1 MLSIPVMAQNT
12 KGDKPTNTRET
23 RFKKT
28 KKQKPAKRVSSKG
41 RTTTSL
47 RAYKPRKKSKGGERA
62 GQSFGT
68 LRNTRPRREGQNTY
82 SQKSIYVNNK
92 SESERNTE
100 KRSSKRAP
108 RVVQPRSVTRSTR
121 NTYPQSGRFVNYS
134 STADRKPPRK
144 KRTVYPRSASRSYIS
159 RKSINVWANFKRP
172 KQKKERAYS
181 GDITGRRIRTKN
193 FETKRPEIVSQPSTT
208 RRRPSGSRTPRAGNR
223 NQYVSGNATAP
234 RMSQRPVSNRST
246 LARLNKL
253 QSRKPKEG
261 GRKVSVVPR
270 SASSPFIKRKSTN
283 VWAHFPRPKRQSERA
298 VTTDIAG
305 ERLRTKNY
313 RSPRP
318 GLLPS
323 SPRTTQRGGDRAYKG
338 PASGG
343 YKSRTRSG
351 KGWQGD
357 VARRRLIDRN
367 SSSDRGFL
375 GKARPWGHRTATT
388 PGETR
393 PGKYPVP
400 VKTPKAGLGIGKFK
414 GNIRGGRKGFGNQ
427 GEGFSGSIK
436 SRRRPQGGGSVSGRA
451 WNNDGYAIAGRTPRK
466 GALKI
471 GTYQGNIRGRKG
483 FNDQG
488 EGFTGNIKSRRPSK
502 GGGSISGRVW
512 NNNNQPN
519 PVRPPGIGAN
529 GVDYAGRNKG
539 GRKTFADQGEGFTGS
554 IKARRPAKGG
564 GSISGR
570 TWNNNNQPN
579 PVRPPGM
586 GAKGVDYAGRMRG
599 GRKVFADQGEGFSG
613 TIKARR
619 PAKGGGSISGKLW
632 NNDNTPVAVRVPQRS
647 QGEEFSGNLRG
658 GRKVFADQGE
668 GYSGAIKARRPA
680 KGGGSISGKLW
691 NNDEKPIE
699 VRAPKSKQG
708 GEFAGNIK
716 MRKGYVKNPNA
727 ADEALKKNR
736 EKTTFLAD
744 GLHVRVKQ
752 HPYGKKPNAADGSLP
767 GWKPSKESIR
777 ASEFSKVMKSYKYVR
792 NGSSADDALKVREP
806 GKAFARATDFQGN
819 IKMRK
824 FELFGKRGMHPDA
837 QFVKTNKNNVDG
849 ERGVFT
855 NFKLWW
861 ARLFKKN
868 ETQPDHLKD
877 KGHKP
882 RYDKGEQGM
891 WND

>member
-1 MLSIPVMAQNT
+1 MVKIVIRLACISLFALLLSIPAMAQNT
-12 KGDKPTNTRET
+12 KGDKPTSSRET

-28 KKQKPAKRVSSKG
+28 KKQKSPKRVSSKG

-68 LRNTRPRREGQNTY
+68 IRSSTPGREGTRNTYN
-82 SQKSIYVNNK
+82 QKFYINNQ
-92 SESERNTE
+92 STSGRNTE
-100 KRSSKRAP
+100 KASSRRAP
-108 RVVQPRSVTRSTR
+108 RMVQPRSATGSTR
-121 NTYPQSGRFVNYS
+121 NTYPQSGRYVNHS
-134 STADRKPPRK
+134 SANDRKPPRK
-144 KRTVYPRSASRSYIS
+144 KRTVYPRSASRSFIS
-159 RKSINVWANFKRP
+159 RKSINVWANFARP

-193 FETKRPEIVSQPSTT
+193 FETKRPPIVNQPATT
-208 RRRPSGSRTPRAGNR
+208 RRNPSGIRTPRAGNR

-234 RMSQRPVSNRST
+234 RTSQRPVSNRST
-246 LARLNKL
+246 LAQLNRL
-253 QSRKPKEG
+253 QTRRPREG

-270 SASSPFIKRKSTN
+270 SASSPFLKRKSTN
-283 VWAHFPRPKRQSERA
+283 VWAHFPRPKRRSERA

-305 ERLRTKNY
+305 KRLRTKNY
-313 RSPRP
+313 QTQKP
-318 GLLPS
+318 GLLSS
-323 SPRTTQRGGDRAYKG
+323 SPRMARQFGDRPYKG

-343 YKSRTRSG
+343 YNSASRSG
-351 KGWQGD
+351 RTWRGD

-375 GKARPWGHRTATT
+375 GKAKPGGFQTATR

-393 PGKYPVP
+393 PGKSPLP
-400 VKTPKAGLGIGKFK
+400 VKAPKSGLGIGKFQ
-414 GNIRGGRKGFGNQ
+414 GNIRGGRKGFVNQ
-427 GEGFSGSIK
+427 GEGYSGNIRAGRKGFSNQGEGYSGNIK
-436 SRRRPQGGGSVSGRA
+436 SRRLPKGGGSVSGRV
-451 WNNDGYAIAGRTPRK
+451 WNNSGTPIPGKTPDK
-466 GALKI
+466 GAFKI
-471 GTYQGNIRGRKG
+471 GTYQGNVRGKKG

-488 EGFTGNIKSRRPSK
+488 EGYSGNIKSGRPIK
-502 GGGSISGRVW
+502 GGGSISGRSW

-519 PVRPPGIGAN
+519 PVRPPGVGSK
-529 GVDYAGRNKG
+529 GVNYSGNIRAAGRKS
-539 GRKTFADQGEGFTGS
+539 FADQGEGY
-554 IKARRPAKGG
+554 
-564 GSISGR
+564 SG
-570 TWNNNNQPN
+570 NI
-579 PVRPPGM
+579 
-586 GAKGVDYAGRMRG
+586 RG
-599 GRKVFADQGEGFSG
+599 GRKSFADQGEGFSG
-613 TIKARR
+613 AIKTRR
-619 PAKGGGSISGKLW
+619 PAKGGGSVSGKLW
-632 NNDNTPVAVRVPQRS
+632 NNNETPVNVRAPKS
-647 QGEEFSGNLRG
+647 EQGGEWTGNIRAS
-658 GRKVFADQGE
+658 GRKSFADQGE
-668 GYSGAIKARRPA
+668 GYSGSIKARRPA

-691 NNDEKPIE
+691 NNDEKPIA
-699 VRAPKSKQG
+699 VRPPKSDQG
-708 GEFAGNIK
+708 GEFSGNIK
-716 MRKGYVKNPNA
+716 LRKGYVKNPNS
-727 ADEALKKNR
+727 ADAALKKNR
-736 EKTTFLAD
+736 EKTTYLTD
-744 GLHVRVKQ
+744 GLHVKVTQR
-752 HPYGKKPNAADGSLP
+752 PSGKKPHAAEGSLP

-777 ASEFSKVMKSYKYVR
+777 ASEFTKVIKGYKYVK

-819 IKMRK
+819 IKMKK
-824 FELFGKRGMHPDA
+824 FDLFGKRGLHPDA